1 MIFVWAPESN
11 YCRFNGSDISLMSR
25 PRDCWWKKRKVLEL
39 CDRRRFCKKKRQFS
53 DPKGVLLTNTYGMSA
68 NVRQWQR
75 KFCFLVQILKFLL
88 YIRVHCARGVRALFV
103 LPCPSYLLTSDS
115 QVTHKLL
122 TSDSQVTHIYLTSD
136 SQVTHK
142 RLTSYSQETH
152 KWLTSYSQVT
162 HKLLT
167 STHK

>member
-75 KFCFLVQILKFLL
+75 KFCFHVQILKFLL
-88 YIRVHCARGVRALFV
+88 YIRVQGVWGLYLFYPV
-103 LPCPSYLLTSDS
+103 PVTCSQVTHKRLTSTSQVTQKWLTSDS

-122 TSDSQVTHIYLTSD
+122 TS
-136 SQVTHK
+136 
-142 RLTSYSQETH
+142 
-152 KWLTSYSQVT
+152 YSQVT
-162 HKLLT
+162 HKY
-167 STHK
+167 SQVTHK